1 MKAGPPTKSLESSLA
16 LGDRTPAGRYVV
28 ELATEEWWWSDDTY
42 RIHGFEPGEVR
53 PTTALVLA
61 HKHPDDRTR
70 EVDLFDDAQRTG
82 EPFSTVHRIVDAHG
96 APRVVS
102 VVGEGRH
109 DEQGTM
115 TELAGYILDVT
126 RSVDRF
132 ADERADSSI
141 RAAARSRRDIEQAK
155 LLVTLALEVDDDEAF
170 SVLRHHSN
178 TTNVPLRTLSQRL
191 VHEVRSSPDRPFEAS
206 RVLAVLEAP
215 VTAPSPAPALG

>member
-1 MKAGPPTKSLESSLA
+1 MKAGPPTKALENSIA
-16 LGDRTPAGRYVV
+16 MGDRTPAGRYAV

-61 HKHPDDRTR
+61 HKHPDDRHR
-70 EVDLFDDAQRTG
+70 VVGLFDDAQRTG

-102 VVGEGRH
+102 VVGEARH
-109 DEQGTM
+109 DAHGAM
-115 TELAGYILDVT
+115 TKLAGYVLDLT
-126 RSVDRF
+126 GSVDRL
-132 ADERADSSI
+132 AAERADSSI

-178 TTNVPLRTLSQRL
+178 TTNVPLRALSQRL
-191 VHEVRSSPDRPFEAS
+191 VREVVSAPDRPFEAS

-215 VTAPSPAPALG
+215 TPALH